1 MDTAQTSEPMQL
13 PAVIRQGGG
22 YGWIS
27 AAVLGVALAL
37 VSLIIPWLLSDRD
50 AFSFLAVWLGA
61 TGAVYLGFALNDG
74 REKAFRTEVVGMAL
88 FMAAATA
95 ALALGWPWLLAAGY
109 FGHCLWDLV
118 HHGRGID
125 TTMPWWWVPAC
136 LGYDAVIGA
145 YILIR
150 FL

>member
-1 MDTAQTSEPMQL
+1 MATAQPSEPMQL
-13 PAVIRQGGG
+13 PAVIRQGGR

-27 AAVLGVALAL
+27 AAVLGVALAV

-74 REKAFRTEVVGMAL
+74 REKAFRTEGGWDGAVR
-88 FMAAATA
+88 AAATV

-125 TTMPWWWVPAC
+125 TPCRGGGCQPVWGTT
-136 LGYDAVIGA
+136 L
-145 YILIR
+145 
-150 FL
+150 